1 MADARVADPLSEAEM
16 VNGNTGRP
24 VRSDARRNEDAVLEA
39 AKHVFAASGVDARHL
54 RRFRR
59 SRRGEP
65 SVTVAGAP
73 GLAFRCQS
81 SEMRRPESGSKKCA
95 WVA

>member
-54 RRFRR
+54 RSQGVRLDFAETSSHPDDSGAAAAG
-59 SRRGEP
+59 SRP
-65 SVTVAGAP
+65 SP
-73 GLAFRCQS
+73 
-81 SEMRRPESGSKKCA
+81 
-95 WVA
+95 

>member
-39 AKHVFAASGVDARHL
+39 AKHVFAASGIDARHL
-54 RRFRR
+54 RSQGVRLDFAETPSHPDDSGTAAAG
-59 SRRGEP
+59 SRP
-65 SVTVAGAP
+65 P
-73 GLAFRCQS
+73 
-81 SEMRRPESGSKKCA
+81 P
-95 WVA
+95 